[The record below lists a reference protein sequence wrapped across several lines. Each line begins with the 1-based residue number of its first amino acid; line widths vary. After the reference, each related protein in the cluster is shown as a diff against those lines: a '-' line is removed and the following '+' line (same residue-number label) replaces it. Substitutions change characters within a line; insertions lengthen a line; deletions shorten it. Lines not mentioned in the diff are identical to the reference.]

1 MAEEAVT
8 DALQTPVDHN
18 AQASEDAKKLLA
30 ELQGD
35 SEQPKDVYGT
45 AEGEKAETAAD
56 KTNETTK
63 DASDDKREDGDRRRE
78 HRHERSD
85 RGRGGR
91 GRGRGDRNGHGPRNY
106 RNNIKSDFTQQEIS
120 SDPVAIR
127 KQVEFYFSDSN
138 LPKDKFLRESVRE
151 SENNSVEL
159 AKICDFKRMRHFQPL
174 EAVIEAL
181 RESTFVE
188 LTDND
193 TRVRRKEL
201 PADWDDPNKITV
213 FEDAAMPRSVYVKGF
228 GEEVPST
235 QFDIEAF
242 FAEYGPTKAVRLR
255 RTNDKLFKG
264 SVFVEFETEE
274 VQKAF
279 LELDPKPKF
288 KGNDLQIMSKKE
300 YCEKKADD
308 IKEGKIQPNQRYDQG
323 RRNDRSGRDSRRKR
337 EAEDN
342 RDWRTRRDEDRKR
355 GFGDEKR
362 RGDRDSRGGRGG
374 RSYETAKDDRGI
386 PTVKSSSGPKD
397 SGRDDALA
405 NARAAVAAENKK
417 EQEKQVAAD
426 NVESTEQNGA
436 ADASTATAGKKRARE
451 DDDGEGERETKKVDV
466 KQEDVPAPAS

>member
-1 MAEEAVT
+1 
-8 DALQTPVDHN
+8 
-18 AQASEDAKKLLA
+18 
-30 ELQGD
+30 
-35 SEQPKDVYGT
+35 
-45 AEGEKAETAAD
+45 
-56 KTNETTK
+56 
-63 DASDDKREDGDRRRE
+63 
-78 HRHERSD
+78 
-85 RGRGGR
+85 
-91 GRGRGDRNGHGPRNY
+91 
-106 RNNIKSDFTQQEIS
+106 
-120 SDPVAIR
+120 
-127 KQVEFYFSDSN
+127 
-138 LPKDKFLRESVRE
+138 
-151 SENNSVEL
+151 
-159 AKICDFKRMRHFQPL
+159 MRHFQPL

-355 GFGDEKR
+355 GFGDDKR
-362 RGDRDSRGGRGG
+362 RGDRDSRSGRGG
-374 RSYETAKDDRGI
+374 RSNETARDDRSVALVALQIGTNTNVDAEESPQSSLRLDQKTPAAMMRSQTLEQLLQQRI
-386 PTVKSSSGPKD
+386 RRSRRNKWLRTMWSRQSKTVRLMLRPRLRMLSRKASRQMSARLQAKRELERMMTVRVNERRRRLMSSRKMFQRQHLDPD
-397 SGRDDALA
+397 LHQFVLVRT
-405 NARAAVAAENKK
+405 R
-417 EQEKQVAAD
+417 
-426 NVESTEQNGA
+426 T
-436 ADASTATAGKKRARE
+436 
-451 DDDGEGERETKKVDV
+451 
-466 KQEDVPAPAS
+466 

>member
-1 MAEEAVT
+1 MAEAAAE
-8 DALQTPVDHN
+8 HN
-18 AQASEDAKKLLA
+18 AQATEDAKKLLA

-35 SEQPKDVYGT
+35 SEQPKDVFGT
-45 AEGEKAETAAD
+45 SEPKEEGTAAD

-63 DASDDKREDGDRRRE
+63 DASEDKRGDGDRPRD

-91 GRGRGDRNGHGPRNY
+91 GRGRGDRNGHGSRNH

-127 KQVEFYFSDSN
+127 RQVEFYFSDSN
-138 LPKDKFLRESVRE
+138 LPKDKFLRESVRD
-151 SENNSVEL
+151 SENNSVDL
-159 AKICDFKRMRHFQPL
+159 AKIHDFKRMRHFQPL

-188 LTDND
+188 LIDND

-201 PADWDDPNKITV
+201 PEDWDDPNKITV

-242 FAEYGPTKAVRLR
+242 FSTYGPTKAVRLR

-274 VQKAF
+274 LQKAF
-279 LELDPKPKF
+279 LELDPKPKY

-308 IKEGKIQPNQRYDQG
+308 IKEGKVQPNQRYDQG
-323 RRNDRSGRDSRRKR
+323 RRNDRNGRDTRRKR
-337 EAEDN
+337 DAEDN
-342 RDWRTRRDEDRKR
+342 RDWRTRRDEDKKR
-355 GFGDEKR
+355 GFGDDKR
-362 RGDRDSRGGRGG
+362 RGDRDSRGGRGGRGG

-405 NARAAVAAENKK
+405 SARAAVAAENKK
-417 EQEKQVAAD
+417 DQVAAD
-426 NVESTEQNGA
+426 NVEPTEQNGA

-451 DDDGEGERETKKVDV
+451 EDDGEGERETKKVDV
-466 KQEDVPAPAS
+466 KQEDVPAPAAS

>member
-1 MAEEAVT
+1 
-8 DALQTPVDHN
+8 
-18 AQASEDAKKLLA
+18 
-30 ELQGD
+30 
-35 SEQPKDVYGT
+35 
-45 AEGEKAETAAD
+45 
-56 KTNETTK
+56 
-63 DASDDKREDGDRRRE
+63 
-78 HRHERSD
+78 
-85 RGRGGR
+85 
-91 GRGRGDRNGHGPRNY
+91 
-106 RNNIKSDFTQQEIS
+106 
-120 SDPVAIR
+120 
-127 KQVEFYFSDSN
+127 
-138 LPKDKFLRESVRE
+138 
-151 SENNSVEL
+151 
-159 AKICDFKRMRHFQPL
+159 MRHFQPL

-274 VQKAF
+274 LQKAF

-374 RSYETAKDDRGI
+374 RSYETAKDDRSVASVVLQIWTITNVDGRGI